1 MASMNIAVVHGFE
14 FAKFAMKLPEA
25 TSGLSTKTR
34 RVLHPVDPRTFLI
47 YIYINNVYI
56 YIYMYM
62 YYILYHMLYNIIILY
77 HIILYYIILYHNI

>member
-47 YIYINNVYI
+47 YNIMYI
-56 YIYMYM
+56 YVYVL
-62 YYILYHMLYNIIILY
+62 YIVSYVK
-77 HIILYYIILYHNI
+77 

>member
-47 YIYINNVYI
+47 YNIM

-77 HIILYYIILYHNI
+77 HIIL